1 MLITLTGYM
10 GCGKS
15 TVGSLVA
22 DALGCP
28 FLDLD
33 ALIEKK
39 AGKTIPQIFAADGEA
54 AFRQLEKKL
63 LEETVKK
70 HAGGTAVLALGG
82 GTVTVP
88 GAPALLH
95 EKTLCIWLRAT
106 LETLLSRLDGG
117 TGNRPLSGEGFAEG
131 SPHGS
136 PCTNRPPGLFWT
148 PTAVHPKRSRTR
160 LLSPVCNSA
169 ADCLS
174 LYKYGHF

>member
-117 TGNRPLSGEGFAEG
+117 TGNRPLSGEGFAERLSTREPLYEQAARIVLDTDG
-131 SPHGS
+131 
-136 PCTNRPPGLFWT
+136 CTPEEI
-148 PTAVHPKRSRTR
+148 
-160 LLSPVCNSA
+160 
-169 ADCLS
+169 ADEIIISCL
-174 LYKYGHF
+174 